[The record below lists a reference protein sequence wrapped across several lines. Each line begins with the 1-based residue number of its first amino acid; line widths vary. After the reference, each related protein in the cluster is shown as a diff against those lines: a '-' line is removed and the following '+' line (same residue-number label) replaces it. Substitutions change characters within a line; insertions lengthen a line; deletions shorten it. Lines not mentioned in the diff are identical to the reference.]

1 MAQRGEALEVRSG
14 AGSVKRPRVIS
25 RETQSVSEQEES
37 FVGSIIEIL
46 VLVANVIV
54 FLVLIQLVI
63 GLLVQFDVLRRPH
76 PIVFQIYNGINTLLD
91 PLLSPIRKIL
101 PPAGGLDFSP
111 LVLLLS
117 IQVLIIVLRNNAG
130 AFG

>member
-1 MAQRGEALEVRSG
+1 M
-14 AGSVKRPRVIS
+14 
-25 RETQSVSEQEES
+25 
-37 FVGSIIEIL
+37 GSIIEIL

-111 LVLLLS
+111 LVLLLG

>member
-1 MAQRGEALEVRSG
+1 M
-14 AGSVKRPRVIS
+14 
-25 RETQSVSEQEES
+25 
-37 FVGSIIEIL
+37 GSIIEIL

-76 PIVFQIYNGINTLLD
+76 PIVFQIYNGINSLLD

-101 PPAGGLDFSP
+101 TPAGGLDFSP
-111 LVLLLS
+111 LVLLLG